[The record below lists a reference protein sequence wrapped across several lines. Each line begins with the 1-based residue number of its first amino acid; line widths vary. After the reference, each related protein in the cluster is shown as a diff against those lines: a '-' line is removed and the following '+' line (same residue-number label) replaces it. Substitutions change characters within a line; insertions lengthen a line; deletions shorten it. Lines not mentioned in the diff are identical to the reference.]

1 MKKTLSLVAL
11 AFGSLLALAPVAL
24 DAQVWTAVAST
35 GTVDEAAEAF
45 YGFGANPTSL
55 GYLAGSASVAPV
67 VARYNVTDISGTE
80 KPAWNT
86 LELGYLENSNMAS
99 VTAAFYEV
107 DPCSGQRTLICTV
120 TSVNSALPNCVRCTF
135 ANTIDFANFLYYVEV
150 TVARSNAALT
160 PTANTLRIY

>member
-11 AFGSLLALAPVAL
+11 AFGFLFALAPVAQ
-24 DAQVWTAVAST
+24 AQTWTAVAST
-35 GTVDEAAEAF
+35 GTVDESAEAF

-55 GYLAGSASVAPV
+55 GYLGGSASVLPV

-86 LELGYLENSNMAS
+86 LELGYLENSANAA
-99 VTAAFYEV
+99 VTATFYQV
-107 DPCSGQRTLICTV
+107 DPCSGQRTPICTV
-120 TSVNSALPNCVRCTF
+120 TSVNSAIPNCVRCTF
-135 ANTIDFANFLYYVEV
+135 DTTIDFANFLYYVEV
-150 TVARSNAALT
+150 TVTRANANLF